1 MTLTCL
7 RALIA
12 DHKRITGKPPTRITL
27 SPEDAHAL
35 RLAVV
40 SVAPQLVPRQPTHV
54 YGLAIDVSPSVTT
67 PVLS

>member
-1 MTLTCL
+1 MTLARL
-7 RALIA
+7 ASLIA
-12 DHKRITGKPPTRITL
+12 DHKRTTATPPTRITL

-40 SVAPQLVPRQPTHV
+40 SVAPEMVPREHTHV